1 MPAARDWARFRPGIA
16 GVGRDWQWCRK
27 PGLTRL
33 PVMAPVDNLL
43 KKQLAQIKARA
54 LMIAGRASA
63 EDVAAGSAPVS
74 PGHSPRSSNDIIEA
88 VVRTGAVTRGRDF
101 PREAITQREPRSRR
115 FPWWFRR
122 RMVREE
128 RRGFEG
134 EFQRILSELATGNPV
149 AIEEAVPGV
158 ASLADGVPF
167 YLIRT
172 EGHTLD
178 PIADD
183 EARRFGEFRAWPTD
197 VVRTRIGA
205 RPVSGMEPLGSMSTP
220 DPRTVLF
227 LDIETAGLSANTYSF
242 LIGLMYWENG
252 RFVSDQILSRDYNEE
267 EGMLR
272 HVRAAMERFDTVVT
286 YNGASFDLPFIRQR
300 MAVLRVPDVAPIE
313 SVDLLHAARRVYK
326 PVLPNCR
333 LVTVEKHLRG
343 VERVD
348 DIPSRFIPRAY
359 HEFVHTRDA
368 RLMRNVVYHNRMDVL
383 TMAVILN
390 RLCEIP
396 FAAVAAGDTIPGP
409 NPPHVPF

>member
-1 MPAARDWARFRPGIA
+1 
-16 GVGRDWQWCRK
+16 
-27 PGLTRL
+27 
-33 PVMAPVDNLL
+33 MAPVDNLL

-63 EDVAAGSAPVS
+63 EDVATGTPPAAGAASANEIVES
-74 PGHSPRSSNDIIEA
+74 

-101 PREAITQREPRSRR
+101 TAAPRPDGWSRR

-128 RRGFEG
+128 RRSFEG
-134 EFQRILSELATGNPV
+134 EFQRILGELATGDPLP
-149 AIEEAVPGV
+149 IEDAVPGV
-158 ASLADGVPF
+158 ASTADGVPF

-172 EGHTLD
+172 QDGSLD
-178 PIADD
+178 PLAGD
-183 EARRFGEFRAWPTD
+183 EARRFADFRAWPAD

-205 RPVSGMEPLGSMSTP
+205 RPVYGIESLAPMSTP
-220 DPRTVLF
+220 DPRNVLF
-227 LDIETAGLSANTYSF
+227 LDIETAGLSANTYVF
-242 LIGLMYWENG
+242 LIGLMYWADG
-252 RFVSDQILSRDYNEE
+252 RFVSDQVFARDYTEE

-272 HVRAAMERFDTVVT
+272 HVRATMERFDTVVT
-286 YNGASFDLPFIRQR
+286 YNGASFDLPFIRTR
-300 MAVLRVPDVAPIE
+300 MSVHRVPDVAPVE

-333 LVTVEKHLRG
+333 LVTVEQHLRG
-343 VERVD
+343 AARVD

-368 RLMRNVVYHNRMDVL
+368 RLMRNVVYHNRMDVF

-390 RLCEIP
+390 RLCENG
-396 FAAVAAGDTIPGP
+396 FATAPAGDTIPAP
-409 NPPHVPF
+409 NPPHVAL

>member
-1 MPAARDWARFRPGIA
+1 
-16 GVGRDWQWCRK
+16 
-27 PGLTRL
+27 
-33 PVMAPVDNLL
+33 MAPVDNLL

-63 EDVAAGSAPVS
+63 EDVAAGSVS
-74 PGHSPRSSNDIIEA
+74 ATASPASNDIIES
-88 VVRTGAVTRGRDF
+88 VIRTGAVTRGRDF
-101 PREAITQREPRSRR
+101 ARAAQERAEHRSRR

-134 EFQRILSELATGNPV
+134 EFQRILSELATGDPV
-149 AIEEAVPGV
+149 PIEHAVPGV
-158 ASLADGVPF
+158 AGAAEGIPF
-167 YLIRT
+167 YLIRS
-172 EGHTLD
+172 EGSTLD
-178 PIADD
+178 PIAED
-183 EARRFGEFRAWPTD
+183 EARRFAEFRNWPTEI
-197 VVRTRIGA
+197 VRTRVGPA
-205 RPVSGMEPLGSMSTP
+205 PVSGIDTDGTQRSMSTP
-220 DPRTVLF
+220 DPRNVLF
-227 LDIETAGLSANTYSF
+227 LDIETAGLSANTYAF
-242 LIGLMYWENG
+242 LIGLMYWEDG
-252 RFVSDQILSRDYNEE
+252 RFVSDQIFARDYAEE

-272 HVRAAMERFDTVVT
+272 HVRATMERFDTVVT

-300 MAVLRVPDVAPIE
+300 MTVLRVPDVAPIE
-313 SVDLLHAARRVYK
+313 SVDLLHAARRVFK
-326 PVLPNCR
+326 PLLPNCR

-359 HEFVHTRDA
+359 HEFVHSRDA
-368 RLMRNVVYHNRMDVL
+368 RLMRNVVYHNRMDVF

-396 FAAVAAGDTIPGP
+396 FAAAAAGATIPGP